1 MPSKT
6 TRLKLIKKNKSIAK
20 VIFVQKEDAF
30 DIKLC
35 IPCSNYYI
43 KGYKLLDEK
52 PIADEVIKDNNIEI
66 EVSYH
71 SKKGDLDPKIHFKII
86 NNGGVTYKTLPLTR
100 LSSPTAD
107 SFVPFPLFKIE
118 IPDTCL
124 ELFEDAKASHKKE
137 YQEHIINNDH
147 KIVEVYLLS
156 KDSKALERYSPYN
169 ELLTYFLTCNFECF
183 CTNKIDGKK
192 TPFFFKDRDYPSVR
206 DMETMDISNFRVIVM
221 TTIFPSLEKLI
232 DKPTVTFVE
241 NELSDAIFYH
251 SLIKE
256 HGYAIEPGHL
266 LVGNMSDEALLN
278 IDTDNIEKYWQ
289 KESLSYLL
297 YRGTRDSEERAI
309 IKKNALE
316 YLEMLKVEVMKKE
329 TITLY
334 EPRGIMIATDA
345 LKMTNELAQKL
356 ITDMFILEKN
366 NTKENQIAFRKNEY
380 MFYWLKF
387 DYYNMLSET
396 ASINK
401 LDVENGWFIWLKI
414 YNVSMPGPFQD
425 KNEENT
431 AIYDKYFD
439 MFMQPLYKA
448 GKQVNEAIECYKNQK
463 YFACACVIFSCLEK
477 VERSITNFNPSEHF
491 SMSRQLKIP
500 QADAVVCFNK
510 EYFISF
516 EKQMNDFLI
525 NNFYAK
531 SLESNPEPKEINR
544 NRIMHGIFTREV
556 SKTDC
561 LKLFVLLNSLIRFDD
576 WLNCFRQMKEISL
589 FLNNNN

>member
-1 MPSKT
+1 MPSTT
-6 TRLKLIKKNKSIAK
+6 TRLVLTKKNKSIAK

-43 KGYKLLDEK
+43 KGYKLLNEK
-52 PIADEVIKDNNIEI
+52 PITEEVIKDNNIEI

-86 NNGGVTYKTLPLTR
+86 NNGGVTYKAMPLTR
-100 LSSPTAD
+100 LSSPTTD

-124 ELFEDAKASHKKE
+124 ELFEDTKASHKKE

-147 KIVEVYLLS
+147 KVIEVYLLS

-192 TPFFFKDRDYPSVR
+192 TPFFFIDRDYPSIR
-206 DMETMDISNFRVIVM
+206 DMEVTDMSNFRLIVK
-221 TTIFPSLEKLI
+221 TSIFPSLEKLI
-232 DKPTVTFVE
+232 DKPIVTFLE

-256 HGYAIEPGHL
+256 HGHAVEPGHL

-289 KESLSYLL
+289 KDSLSYLL
-297 YRGTRDSEERAI
+297 YRGTRDSEERVI

-316 YLEMLKVEVMKKE
+316 YLEMLKIEAVKKE

-334 EPRGIMIATDA
+334 KSRGIMIATDA
-345 LKMTNELAQKL
+345 LEMANELSNKL
-356 ITDMFILEKN
+356 KDDMAILEKN
-366 NTKENQIAFRKNEY
+366 NSKENQIAFKRNEY
-380 MFYWLKF
+380 LYYWLKF
-387 DYYNMLSET
+387 DYYNMISLEST
-396 ASINK
+396 IRK
-401 LDVENGWFIWLKI
+401 KDIENGWFIYLKA
-414 YNVSMPGPFQD
+414 YNFVLAETYKTVD
-425 KNEENT
+425 EENT
-431 AIYDKYFD
+431 VVYDKYFD
-439 MFMQPLYKA
+439 MLMQPLYKA
-448 GKQVNEAIECYKNQK
+448 GKQVNEAIDCYKNQK

-500 QADAVVCFNK
+500 QADSVVCFNK

-525 NNFYAK
+525 KSFYAK
-531 SLESNPEPKEINR
+531 SYEKDPEPKEINR

-561 LKLFVLLNSLIRFDD
+561 LKLFVLLNSLLRFDD
-576 WLNCFRQMKEISL
+576 WLKCYRKMKEISEL
-589 FLNNNN
+589 LDKNK

>member
-1 MPSKT
+1 MSSIT
-6 TRLKLIKKNKSIAK
+6 TRLELAKKNKSIAK

-35 IPCSNYYI
+35 IPCSDYYI
-43 KGYKLLDEK
+43 KGYKLLNEK
-52 PIADEVIKDNNIEI
+52 PITGKATKDKNLEI

-71 SKKGDLDPKIHFKII
+71 SKKGDLAPKIHFKII
-86 NNGGVTYKTLPLTR
+86 NNGEVTYKTMPLTR

-107 SFVPFPLFKIE
+107 SFTPFPLFKIE

-124 ELFEDAKASHKKE
+124 DTFEITNGSYKKK
-137 YQEHIINNDH
+137 YQEHIVNNDH
-147 KIVEVYLLS
+147 KVIEVYLVS
-156 KDSKALERYSPYN
+156 KDSKVLERYSPYN
-169 ELLTYFLTCNFECF
+169 ELLSYFLACNFEYF

-192 TPFFFKDRDYPSVR
+192 TPFFFKDRDYPSIR
-206 DMETMDISNFRVIVM
+206 DMEVVELSNFRVIIM
-221 TTIFPSLEKLI
+221 TAIFPSLEKLI
-232 DKPTVTFVE
+232 DKPIVTFIE
-241 NELSDAIFYH
+241 NELADAIFYH
-251 SLIKE
+251 SLIKL
-256 HGYAIEPGHL
+256 HGLKVEPGRL
-266 LVGNMSDEALLN
+266 LIGNTSEESLLN
-278 IDTDNIEKYWQ
+278 MDVNEIEKYWN
-289 KESLSYLL
+289 KDSLSYLL
-297 YRGTRDSEERAI
+297 YKGTRDSKERAT
-309 IKKNALE
+309 IKKKALE
-316 YLEMLKVEVMKKE
+316 YLKTLRIEVMKKE

-345 LKMTNELAQKL
+345 LEMANELTKKL
-356 ITDMFILEKN
+356 KEDKAILKKN
-366 NTKENQIAFRKNEY
+366 NTKENKITFYKNEY
-380 MFYWLKF
+380 MLYWLKF

-396 ASINK
+396 ASIND
-401 LDVENGWFIWLKI
+401 LDVENGWFIWLKV
-414 YNVSMPGPFQD
+414 YNVSMPGPYKD

-431 AIYDKYFD
+431 AIYDKHFD
-439 MFMQPLYKA
+439 MFMQPLFNVGA
-448 GKQVNEAIECYKNQK
+448 QVSEAIDCYKNQK

-491 SMSRQLKIP
+491 SMSKQLKIP
-500 QADAVVCFNK
+500 QADTVVCFNK
-510 EYFISF
+510 DYFTNF

-576 WLNCFRQMKEISL
+576 WLNCYRQMKEISIYL
-589 FLNNNN
+589 DKS